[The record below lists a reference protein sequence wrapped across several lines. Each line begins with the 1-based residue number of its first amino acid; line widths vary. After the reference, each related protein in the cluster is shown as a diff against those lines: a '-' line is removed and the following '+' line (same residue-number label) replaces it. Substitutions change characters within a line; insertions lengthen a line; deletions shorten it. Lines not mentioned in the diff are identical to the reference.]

1 MSSGYYYHY
10 SKQVYQVM
18 SRYSKA
24 SNSRRQQSFSWSDL
38 GLHPSQLGE
47 ILGTKGSTIK
57 GIGRAAGDGC
67 NVYYQ
72 KKEQKFEIS
81 AWNNQAIQRAV
92 LALKKFQKP
101 KTSKK
106 PKKPNQKPHQKPHQ
120 KSSSFAA
127 MANMQAE
134 EHLSSSVLLLQALA
148 RGWLVRNDEY
158 LSRVRDFHAQHHQE
172 MDSIQAQYAGKP
184 NKGRRRAK
192 KTTRQPKQTLQ
203 VGFYDEH
210 SIAKTKHAKWLKHN
224 PDKKP
229 ASPPPAR
236 KRSPIVPRNTESVFP
251 SLPQRDG
258 SSASPAPMGCWNTS
272 NAQIKEP
279 EVVLERLGKATEGAT
294 EEATEEV
301 QGEWVGTVSTRSV
314 PTCKPK
320 GSLLMKHQRQTE
332 EPNDAWS
339 DDDWEEQDY
348 DNWEPTF
355 NPDEED
361 VDNVVFA

>member
-1 MSSGYYYHY
+1 
-10 SKQVYQVM
+10 M

-101 KTSKK
+101 KTSNQKTK
-106 PKKPNQKPHQKPHQ
+106 KKPNQKPHQKPH
-120 KSSSFAA
+120 KTHHKPSSFAA
-127 MANMQAE
+127 MANMQAQE
-134 EHLSSSVLLLQALA
+134 RLSSSVLLVQALA

-158 LSRVRDFHAQHHQE
+158 LTRARDFHTQHHRE
-172 MDSIQAQYAGKP
+172 MDSIQAQYAGKRG
-184 NKGRRRAK
+184 KGRRQAK
-192 KTTRQPKQTLQ
+192 KSSRRPKQTLQ

-210 SIAKTKHAKWLKHN
+210 SIANTKHAKWLKHN

-229 ASPPPAR
+229 ASPPPPR
-236 KRSPIVPRNTESVFP
+236 KRLPIVPRNTESVFP
-251 SLPQRDG
+251 SLPG
-258 SSASPAPMGCWNTS
+258 GNSASPAPMGCWNTS

-279 EVVLERLGKATEGAT
+279 EVVLERLVKATEAPTEAT
-294 EEATEEV
+294 EAPTEEPTEEV
-301 QGEWVGTVSTRSV
+301 QGEWVGTVSTR
-314 PTCKPK
+314 KPK

-348 DNWEPTF
+348 NNWEPTF

-361 VDNVVFA
+361 VENVVFA